1 MPLAPSCPLGSSSSY
16 THKPLVFLVLYLINF
31 VFSTD
36 NFFQPDQ
43 EVVTIPDLG
52 SLSSPLIDTE
62 RNLGLLLGLHASY
75 LAMSTPLSPVE
86 VECASKSDFIFVN
99 QIFVPHSGTYRE
111 GHCRRGQRPWL
122 LVRVDVWR

>member
-1 MPLAPSCPLGSSSSY
+1 MVLC
-16 THKPLVFLVLYLINF
+16 LYLTL
-31 VFSTD
+31 FSQTD
-36 NFFQPDQ
+36 DEIYLSKPDQ

-86 VECASKSDFIFVN
+86 IECASKKNFAF
-99 QIFVPHSGTYRE
+99 
-111 GHCRRGQRPWL
+111 C
-122 LVRVDVWR
+122 

>member
-1 MPLAPSCPLGSSSSY
+1 MLLWVLWFALTLCPQADGGISL
-16 THKPLVFLVLYLINF
+16 P
-31 VFSTD
+31 
-36 NFFQPDQ
+36 QPDQ

-86 VECASKSDFIFVN
+86 VECASKKTFV
-99 QIFVPHSGTYRE
+99 FR
-111 GHCRRGQRPWL
+111 
-122 LVRVDVWR
+122 